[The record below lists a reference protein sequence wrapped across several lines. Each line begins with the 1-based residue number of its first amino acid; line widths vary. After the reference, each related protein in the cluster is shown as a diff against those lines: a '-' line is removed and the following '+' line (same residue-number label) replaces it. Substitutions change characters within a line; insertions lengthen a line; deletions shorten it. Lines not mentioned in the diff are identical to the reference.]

1 MIKNILPS
9 KSGNAE
15 NANKI
20 IKTVKKLCKY
30 VHMDGKDLLRGFC
43 KLFYL
48 RFSD

>member
-20 IKTVKKLCKY
+20 IKTVKKLCKSCA
-30 VHMDGKDLLRGFC
+30 HGWQGFA
-43 KLFYL
+43 KGVL
-48 RFSD
+48 